1 MLDQPPPGRVVTG
14 VFLLVVAAVAF
25 PPPFLLVVVTA
36 WLPPVS
42 VVLASVPVSL
52 GSVTDALLSAVPV
65 PPVSLVSGTDEGVV
79 FPSFEQP
86 AANSRAIT
94 ADRSAIVF
102 FMSLPPNLH
111 IQ

>member
-14 VFLLVVAAVAF
+14 VFLLVVVVVF

-36 WLPPVS
+36 WLPPIS